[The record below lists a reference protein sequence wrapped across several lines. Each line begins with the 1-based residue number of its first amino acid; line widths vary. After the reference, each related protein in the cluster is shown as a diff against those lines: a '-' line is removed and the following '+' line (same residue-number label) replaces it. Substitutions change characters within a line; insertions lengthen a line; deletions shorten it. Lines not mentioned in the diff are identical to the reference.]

1 MASGITHPFN
11 RQLPPEVC
19 RLIFEFAVGGK
30 VREGTFFHP
39 QQLKGWRL
47 VNKSWNRYLTPLFY
61 SNYAFHGS
69 PNKIATLWRLLR
81 LVATD
86 PDKAAYVRQL
96 TFTAMELDEQFNPL
110 NAADVLFDIY
120 RNVVDPWLNKAI
132 ADVSDLDVVRRQLN
146 ETYLAPDGRLKQ
158 EVRAQI
164 CTLHYRAL
172 YQKNRDWLDGVMN
185 TIGFDQA
192 GRLGEGM
199 HQRAERLLLKSDPE
213 SGYQCPLVAIIL
225 AHCPKLN
232 ELNMQVWPSKDDPF
246 LDLILGDATQRWP
259 GQSLPL
265 ETRPLQQVR
274 YLAIAPKPERT
285 LVGKTTNDPF
295 VIDDRRP
302 YMRLPNLVEFTALH
316 TETTKQ
322 ILDTKTPTKITAL
335 AINGPNVDTLHL
347 PKVLTTTPRLRH
359 LTLSFTGDARILK
372 SNASRPTY
380 LEGPTLYTELWKT
393 LSTLKDQLEYLD
405 LHQCRMPY
413 YDYRKWFSD
422 RPDVIICPPL
432 PEFTKLRQLSIA
444 LLLLTGYNCPHAA
457 DHTSL
462 SAHLP
467 PNLESLGL
475 YTFGAGLLK
484 KYMPEYDRALA
495 ELVSSSTSPHLRS
508 VVLDDHTNPATTEAG
523 LEDEHELYDEK
534 LERAAAR
541 RGVTYRTD
549 AARWLFYGGWETF
562 FGQAAVRGRSESELV
577 FKGGYRD
584 NWSRWVI
591 PRGLTVFGFKGKLYD
606 HRKPAAAKTRRRRG

>member
-1 MASGITHPFN
+1 
-11 RQLPPEVC
+11 
-19 RLIFEFAVGGK
+19 
-30 VREGTFFHP
+30 
-39 QQLKGWRL
+39 
-47 VNKSWNRYLTPLFY
+47 VNKSWNKYLTPLFY
-61 SNYAFHGS
+61 SSYAFHGS

-96 TFTAMELDEQFNPL
+96 TFTAMELDEEFNPP

-120 RNVVDPWLNKAI
+120 RNVVDPWFNRPI
-132 ADVSDLDVVRRQLN
+132 ADVADLSVVRRQLN

-158 EVRAQI
+158 EVRSKI
-164 CTLHYRAL
+164 SPLHYRTL
-172 YQKNRDWLDGVMN
+172 HQKNRDWLDGVMN
-185 TIGFDQA
+185 DIGFSQA

-199 HQRAERLLLKSDPE
+199 DQRADRLLFKSDPE

-246 LDLILGDATQRWP
+246 LDVILGDATKRWP

-265 ETRPLQQVR
+265 VTRPLQQVR

-295 VIDDRRP
+295 VIDERRP

-335 AINGPNVDTLHL
+335 AINGPNMDKLHL
-347 PKVLTTTPRLRH
+347 SKVLSLTPRLRH
-359 LTLSFTGDARILK
+359 LTLSLTRDARILK
-372 SNASRPTY
+372 SNTARPTY
-380 LEGPTLYTELWKT
+380 HEGPALYTELWKT
-393 LSTLKDQLEYLD
+393 LSTLKDQLKYLD

-413 YDYRKWFSD
+413 YDYRKWFGFGD
-422 RPDVIICPPL
+422 RPDVIVCPPL

-457 DHTSL
+457 NHTSL
-462 SAHLP
+462 CAHLP

-475 YTFGAGLLK
+475 YTFGAGLLH
-484 KYMPEYDRALA
+484 KYMPEYQRALA
-495 ELVSSSTSPHLRS
+495 ELVTPLNSPHLRS
-508 VVLDDHTNPATTEAG
+508 VVLDDYTNPATTEAG
-523 LEDEHELYDEK
+523 LEDEHELHLSK
-534 LERAAAR
+534 LERAAIR
-541 RGVTYRTD
+541 RGVTYRVD
-549 AARWLFYGGWETF
+549 AARWLFYGGWETP
-562 FGQAAVRGRSESELV
+562 FGQAAVRGRSERELV
-577 FKGGYRD
+577 FKGGHRD
-584 NWSRWVI
+584 NWPRWVI
-591 PRGLTVFGFKGKLYD
+591 PRGMMVFGFKGKLYD
-606 HRKPAAAKTRRRRG
+606 RRKPAVAKTRRRRN